1 MVGFLRGNM
10 VDAELKKRIL
20 KNYYSLKY
28 PGSFQG
34 ISVFRKSL
42 KENSGI
48 EIGYSALRRI
58 LKSSLPYQVNVV
70 KRKKFQRRPLYSKGV
85 TIEGYCD
92 PIFIPYATKTGEKKN
107 FNALVVCDVHSRYLW
122 TTPLEKV
129 NPKYLK
135 AAFLSLF
142 RNGLPYFAILRCDR
156 DKSLNA
162 LANTFF
168 AKRDILLLAR
178 RSLTHMGF
186 LEGIIRNIKRKMM
199 KSLRMTSEPWT
210 QRRLQVALREV
221 THSYNHTESSS
232 HGMKPA
238 ECNFPEFD
246 PVLRAKLYGN
256 QPLEKF
262 ETLYTQTLERQKKAN
277 SPRKSWKSKFK
288 EGPDDF
294 KKGDIV
300 YINFEENR
308 VGRKAYEVQRGKLYR
323 IARVNVLAK
332 PYLYKLFNM
341 STEKEILGWYHGH
354 ELAKGDLSDL
364 EIERVVKERK
374 KKTPSGKKL
383 IYVKYKG
390 LDDSF
395 NRWIEKS

>member
-1 MVGFLRGNM
+1 M
-10 VDAELKKRIL
+10 VDAKLKEKIL

-34 ISVFRKSL
+34 VSVFRKSL
-42 KENSGI
+42 KKNSGI
-48 EIGYSALRRI
+48 EIAHSTLRRI

-70 KRKKFQRRPLYSKGV
+70 KRKKFKTRPLYSRGV
-85 TIEGYCD
+85 TIEAYCD
-92 PIFIPYATKTGEKKN
+92 PIFIPYSTKTGEKKT
-107 FNALVVCDVHSRYLW
+107 FFALVVCDIHSRYLW
-122 TTPLEKV
+122 TAPLHKI

-142 RNGLPYFAILRCDR
+142 RNGLPHFAIIRCDR
-156 DKSLNA
+156 DKSLNV

-178 RSLTHMGF
+178 RSLNHMGF
-186 LEGIIRNIKRKMM
+186 LEGIIRNIKRKMI
-199 KSLRMTSEPWT
+199 KSIRMSSEPMS
-210 QRRLQVALREV
+210 QRRLEISLRDV
-221 THSYNHTESSS
+221 THSYNNTESSS

-238 ECNFPEFD
+238 ECNFSEFD

-262 ETLYTQTLERQKKAN
+262 ETLYTQTLARQKKAN

-288 EGPDDF
+288 EGANDF
-294 KKGDIV
+294 KKDDLV
-300 YINFEENR
+300 YVNFEESR
-308 VGRKAYEVQRGKLYR
+308 VGRPAYEVQRGKLYR

-341 STEKEILGWYHGH
+341 STEKEILGWYYGY

-364 EIERVVKERK
+364 EIERVVKERE